1 MSVYGRK
8 ESGCSICD
16 GKTIVKSN
24 SLAVLRPDRAEKWH
38 PTKNGDLTPYDVA
51 PYTHKKVWWK
61 CDKGDDHE
69 WKGPISSDT
78 NCPICSNYIV
88 VESNCLANTHPEIVK
103 EWHPTKNGDLTPYDV
118 VGGSH
123 SKAWWKCNKGD
134 DHEWQSVIG
143 SRAGSDK
150 RSDSCPICSG
160 RKVVESNCLATLR
173 PQLALQWHPT
183 KNSKYTPYNLT
194 ISSGRKVWWKC
205 DKGEGH
211 EWKTAVSNRTD
222 RDSGCPFCTLTPQSR
237 QELIITFELLLF
249 FKNINPKG
257 YKARINGKIRS
268 LDIYIPSLNLGI
280 EFDGT
285 YFHKDKVAKDKL
297 KTLQFKND
305 GFDIFRVRQQSKKDK
320 LKKLTKNDVI
330 SKYPYNGKEV
340 VNNVLMQ
347 IMRMYELGSNKTTK
361 IKTYIAKKELQNE
374 KGLDS
379 YIEMILTEKA
389 EKKK

>member
-1 MSVYGRK
+1 M
-8 ESGCSICD
+8 
-16 GKTIVKSN
+16 
-24 SLAVLRPDRAEKWH
+24 
-38 PTKNGDLTPYDVA
+38 
-51 PYTHKKVWWK
+51 TH
-61 CDKGDDHE
+61 
-69 WKGPISSDT
+69 
-78 NCPICSNYIV
+78 NY
-88 VESNCLANTHPEIVK
+88 
-103 EWHPTKNGDLTPYDV
+103 
-118 VGGSH
+118 
-123 SKAWWKCNKGD
+123 
-134 DHEWQSVIG
+134 
-143 SRAGSDK
+143 
-150 RSDSCPICSG
+150 
-160 RKVVESNCLATLR
+160 LAT
-173 PQLALQWHPT
+173 
-183 KNSKYTPYNLT
+183 
-194 ISSGRKVWWKC
+194 SSSF
-205 DKGEGH
+205 
-211 EWKTAVSNRTD
+211 SNRTD

-347 IMRMYELGSNKTTK
+347 IMRMYELGSNKTT
-361 IKTYIAKKELQNE
+361 
-374 KGLDS
+374 
-379 YIEMILTEKA
+379 
-389 EKKK
+389 